1 MAAALSTPR
10 SRAFALTLPVIAFL
24 AFSFIA
30 PVGTML
36 WHSIYEPEV
45 ADALPETLA
54 ALETWDGRSLP
65 SEAVYRT
72 AAREFEKL
80 RSERALGGIATR
92 VNRVY
97 VGARSTIVR
106 TARRLQGATPSSW
119 REAMAEADADWRD
132 IAIWG
137 AIQRAGERYTLR
149 HYLHA
154 VDLDYDPAGNVVPL
168 EPERAI
174 HLPLLA
180 NTLLA
185 SAGITLLC
193 LALGYP
199 LAYAIANGRTPWSTV
214 AMLLVLVPF
223 WMSLIVRST
232 SWIVMLQRQGLV
244 NDALVAMGAIADDQ
258 RFTMIHNMVG
268 TVVAMTHV
276 LLPFLVLPLY
286 AVMRT
291 IPPLHR
297 QAAASL
303 GAGPWQTFAH
313 VYWPQTLPG
322 IGAGALL
329 VFMLAIG
336 YYIAPALVGGRT
348 GQFISNVIAYHM
360 QYSLNW
366 GLAAALNF
374 VLLACVVA
382 IFAVFHRLVG
392 VERIRFG

>member
-1 MAAALSTPR
+1 MAAALNTPR
-10 SRAFALTLPVIAFL
+10 TRAFALTLPVIAFM
-24 AFSFIA
+24 AFSFLA

-36 WHSIYEPEV
+36 WQSIHEPEV

-54 ALETWDGRSLP
+54 ALETWDAQSLP
-65 SEAVYRT
+65 SETVYR
-72 AAREFEKL
+72 AAALELEKL
-80 RSERALGGIATR
+80 RAERALGGIAAR
-92 VNRVY
+92 VNRVHA
-97 VGARSTIVR
+97 GAHSTIVR
-106 TARRLQGATPSSW
+106 TGRQLEGAKPASW
-119 REAMAEADADWRD
+119 REAMIEADADWGD
-132 IAIWG
+132 AAIWRG
-137 AIQRAGERYTLR
+137 IQRAGKPYTML

-154 VDLDYDPAGNVVPL
+154 VDLEYDVAGNVVAL
-168 EPERAI
+168 GPERSI
-174 HLPLLA
+174 HLRLLA

-185 SAGITLLC
+185 SLGITLIC

-199 LAYAIANGRTPWSTV
+199 LAYVIANGRKPWGTV
-214 AMLLVLVPF
+214 AMAMVLVPF
-223 WMSLIVRST
+223 WMSLIVRSM
-232 SWIVMLQRQGLV
+232 SWIAMLQSQGLV
-244 NDALVAMGAIADDQ
+244 NDALVAVGAIRDDE
-258 RFTMIHNMVG
+258 RLIMIHNMIG

-303 GAGPWQTFAH
+303 GAGPWRTFLQ
-313 VYWPQTLPG
+313 VYWPQTMPG
-322 IGAGALL
+322 VGAGALL

-336 YYIAPALVGGRT
+336 YYIAPAVVGGRT

-360 QYSLNW
+360 QHSLNW

-382 IFAVFHRLVG
+382 IFIVFHRLVG

>member
-1 MAAALSTPR
+1 MNNPR

-24 AFSFIA
+24 AFAFVA
-30 PVGTML
+30 PVATML
-36 WHSIYEPEV
+36 WHSVYEPEV

-54 ALETWDGRSLP
+54 ALENWDGRSLP
-65 SEAVYRT
+65 NEAVYRI
-72 AAREFEKL
+72 AAAEFRAL
-80 RSERALGGIATR
+80 RARRALGSIATR
-92 VNRVY
+92 VNRVL

-106 TARRLQGATPSSW
+106 TVRRLEGAALGPGAW
-119 REAMAEADADWRD
+119 RDAMIEVDADWAD
-132 IAIWG
+132 PAMWG
-137 AIQRAGERYTLR
+137 AIKRAGERYTLR

-154 VDLDYDPAGNVVPL
+154 LDLDQDAAGNVVAQQ
-168 EPERAI
+168 PERRI

-180 NTLLA
+180 NTFSA
-185 SAGITLLC
+185 SAGITLIC

-199 LAYAIANGRTPWSTV
+199 LAYAIANGRAPWSRV
-214 AMLLVLVPF
+214 ALMLVLVPF
-223 WMSLIVRST
+223 WMSLIVRSM
-232 SWIVMLQRQGLV
+232 SWIVMLQGQGLL
-244 NDALVAMGAIADDQ
+244 NDALVAAGALADDE
-258 RFTMIHNMVG
+258 RLTLVHNMIG
-268 TVVAMTHV
+268 TVVTMTHV

-286 AVMRT
+286 ALMRT

-297 QAAASL
+297 QASASL
-303 GAGPWQTFAH
+303 GANAWQTFVY

-322 IGAGALL
+322 VGAGVLL

-366 GLAAALNF
+366 GLAASLNF
-374 VLLACVVA
+374 VLLACVILVFA
-382 IFAVFHRLVG
+382 IFHRLVG